1 MRKDSPLAKHDFV
14 QPEDLYQLPLI
25 LSCQS
30 MALEAQLE
38 WLGKST
44 DELNIVG
51 TYNLLYNASLMVEEG
66 VGYALGL
73 DKLLYLQSEEPLC
86 FRPLFPK
93 QEVAMDLVWKKYQVF
108 SKTSEKFLQQIHQAI
123 AEANA

>member
-1 MRKDSPLAKHDFV
+1 M
-14 QPEDLYQLPLI
+14 
-25 LSCQS
+25 
-30 MALEAQLE
+30 
-38 WLGKST
+38 LGKST

-51 TYNLLYNASLMVEEG
+51 TYNLIYNASLMVEEG
-66 VGYALGL
+66 MGYALGV
-73 DKLLYLQSEEPLC
+73 DKLIYSQSDGLLC

-93 QEVAMDLVWKKYQVF
+93 QEVALDLVWKKYQVF